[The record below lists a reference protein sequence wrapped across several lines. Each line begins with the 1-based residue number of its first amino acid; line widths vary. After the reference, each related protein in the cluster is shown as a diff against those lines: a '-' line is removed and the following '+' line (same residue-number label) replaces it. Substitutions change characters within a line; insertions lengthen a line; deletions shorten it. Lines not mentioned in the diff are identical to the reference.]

1 MSKKQ
6 EMIGK
11 IFPTNNGGDC
21 VVVDYINCKNITVRF
36 LDGNNYQVK
45 CQIKELNKG
54 TIKNP
59 YYPTVYG
66 VGYLGEGVH
75 IKTVKRKATKVYD
88 IWKAMLARCYCNI
101 FQQKQ
106 KTYLGCSVCDEWH
119 NFQVFAEWYVNHE
132 FYGLGYDL
140 DKDILSKGNKI
151 YSPDTCCLVPSE
163 VNRVIVEKE
172 RNGRVLPTGIWKRG
186 DSGAYT
192 SKVMGED
199 GSVKSLG
206 VFRSADSALIAYK
219 AARENRVKQVA
230 EKWKGK
236 IKPDV
241 YDALMNWTV
250 E

>member
-75 IKTVKRKATKVYD
+75 IKTVKRKTTKVYD

-119 NFQVFAEWYVNHE
+119 NFQVFAEW
-132 FYGLGYDL
+132 FYSERFHIFKYEL
-140 DKDILSKGNKI
+140 DKDILIKGNKI
-151 YSPDTCCLVPSE
+151 YSPETCCLVPHSI
-163 VNRVIVEKE
+163 NMLITNSGSKSGGYPQGISLHKGTGKFRV
-172 RNGRVLPTGIWKRG
+172 R
-186 DSGAYT
+186 
-192 SKVMGED
+192 
-199 GSVKSLG
+199 LG
-206 VFRSADSALIAYK
+206 VY
-219 AARENRVKQVA
+219 
-230 EKWKGK
+230 GK
-236 IKPDV
+236 IKYIGLFNSEALALSAYKKAKESHIRDV
-241 YDALMNWTV
+241 ALENKDLIEFSVFEALMNWQV